1 MNPNDIKGF
10 QNLQDFQDFQDFE
23 SLCKDMIHL
32 DDSIF
37 KSAQILYLFYREAQ
51 LAYSLIKESENM
63 TSLYEWRDFILL
75 HDYYPAITIFKEDL
89 GLDTCKVI
97 DIYGDK
103 INALEDLLDY
113 EISRRQA
120 LLNHNTIDDSLFS
133 LIVNGAWSSVVIQ
146 KVIMSEDQ
154 SWKEDLSLYDYLII
168 LDNYS
173 E

>member
-63 TSLYEWRDFILL
+63 SSLYEWRDFILL

>member
-63 TSLYEWRDFILL
+63 SSLYEWRDFILL
-75 HDYYPAITIFKEDL
+75 HDYYPAIAIFKEDL

-154 SWKEDLSLYDYLII
+154 SWKEDLSLYDYLIV